1 MAGQIQCGNC
11 ETMVPDDS
19 ALSDD
24 KRTPCP
30 KCGSKARIHN
40 VQVSCTVSVSVTAT
54 ATVITY
60 PQSLLTLA
68 RSFINQGHFQ
78 MATIVCHMA
87 CEIAVERALSAG
99 FVARGIPDLEEPIEK
114 LLNGYNMGG
123 NDRLRKLYTA
133 LTKDEIQ
140 NKPFW
145 AEYKASAERRNAI
158 IHCGASVDKPEAE
171 KSFATATSF
180 VTHLKQ

>member
-11 ETMVPDDS
+11 KTMVPDGS
-19 ALSDD
+19 TLSDD

-30 KCGSKARIHN
+30 KCGSKARISN
-40 VQVSCTVSVSVTAT
+40 VQVSCSVGVSATAT

-68 RSFINQGHFQ
+68 RSFIDEGHFQ

-87 CEIAVERALSAG
+87 CEIAAERALSAG
-99 FVARGIPDLEEPIEK
+99 FAAREIPDLEEPIEK

-140 NKPFW
+140 NEPFW
-145 AEYKASAERRNAI
+145 AEYKASGERRNAI
-158 IHCGASVDKPEAE
+158 VHRGASVDKPAAE
-171 KSFATATSF
+171 KSFAAATSF
-180 VTHLKQ
+180 VGHLKQ